1 MQELFSDL
9 PEAIANIS
17 EVIAKCE
24 HYPLQRDVLL
34 PEFSIPDQ
42 FLDPKDKKDG
52 GKRGEN
58 NYLKHLTFEG
68 AKSRYKEITP
78 EITKR
83 IEFELKTI
91 QNTGYPGYFLI
102 VQDFCKAARDMG
114 VSVGP
119 GRGSA
124 AGSVVA
130 YCNGITNV
138 DPIEYNLLF
147 ERFKS

>member
-17 EVIAKCE
+17 GVIAKCE
-24 HYPLQRDVLL
+24 PLSLPRDVLL

-102 VQDFCKAARDMG
+102 VQDF
-114 VSVGP
+114 
-119 GRGSA
+119 
-124 AGSVVA
+124 
-130 YCNGITNV
+130 
-138 DPIEYNLLF
+138 L
-147 ERFKS
+147 